1 MACHSCAPRIPTHL
15 PCFLSSFP
23 FPVEYVHTCAH
34 DQEEAQEVRDLAT
47 STWQAMKRT
56 AKAGQRR
63 TLPDMPEIDS
73 LFKGQKQNAVVYFLD
88 ETFEELQYDA
98 STTVAEAVEQLAA
111 HIKLENYQTF
121 SLFAVQKVG
130 WAVRWRRAARC
141 QFQWQC
147 PLGLLWASRLPF
159 DRQLWLT
166 HAIPPEACALL
177 SC

>member
-1 MACHSCAPRIPTHL
+1 
-15 PCFLSSFP
+15 
-23 FPVEYVHTCAH
+23 
-34 DQEEAQEVRDLAT
+34 
-47 STWQAMKRT
+47 MKRT

-63 TLPDMPEIDS
+63 TLPDMQEIDA

-130 WAVRWRRAARC
+130 EAPCRPWPPPLQEAAGSPLLRALDAPDQLGLAAVRAAAR
-141 QFQWQC
+141 FR
-147 PLGLLWASRLPF
+147 GA
-159 DRQLWLT
+159 
-166 HAIPPEACALL
+166 HALL
-177 SC
+177 AVCAGQGHRAGRARGG